1 MWLWPRVAVGVAG
14 WTRGPLASVSGK
26 DGSQCHAEGGV
37 KSAVSPVGLVQV
49 GASAE
54 GVKMKQRRPRN
65 GVARLRALR
74 CAPPGLTAVP
84 LPRGHGGPRPLRL
97 TSREPE
103 GAPHPARPPRDSSC
117 ARHRP
122 ENGELAQGG
131 SRKEPSRSLTRFLLS
146 LCPLTF
152 LPSSSSPKGPA
163 RGSVQVEGK
172 GG

>member
-1 MWLWPRVAVGVAG
+1 MWLRPRVAVGVAG

-26 DGSQCHAEGGV
+26 DGSQCHAEEGV

-65 GVARLRALR
+65 GAARPRALR

-84 LPRGHGGPRPLRL
+84 LPRGHGGPGPLRL

-103 GAPHPARPPRDSSC
+103 GAPTPRAPHVTVPAPVT
-117 ARHRP
+117 
-122 ENGELAQGG
+122 GLGMG
-131 SRKEPSRSLTRFLLS
+131 SLLRAGAGKNLLDHS
-146 LCPLTF
+146 HA
-152 LPSSSSPKGPA
+152 SSSP
-163 RGSVQVEGK
+163 SVL
-172 GG
+172 